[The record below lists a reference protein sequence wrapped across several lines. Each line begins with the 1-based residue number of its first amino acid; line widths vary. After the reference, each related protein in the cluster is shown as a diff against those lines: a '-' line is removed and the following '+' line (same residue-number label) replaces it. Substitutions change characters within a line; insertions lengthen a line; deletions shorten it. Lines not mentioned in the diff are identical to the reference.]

1 MGIYFLSFYTDGDN
15 NTYDLTEV
23 SKSIKYRLSQ
33 YFDDVFLYNQKQL
46 KELPNSDNFCNLHDE
61 ELDMNPN
68 ANKIGYFDFKPF
80 LIKHILSNIPENSI
94 LIYHDGNFL
103 KNPQYWESDWDNI
116 YPICERLLDENHSD
130 IFCQFER
137 DGLYV
142 RDMVKTYTVDRL
154 IEDEDE
160 NEIVKNSL
168 LINAARLIMRNT
180 KFTRDFI
187 DEYYNLCLDK
197 SLISKS
203 PNPTPH
209 PDFKWSCGDQDV
221 LNCLIYKYILDGKL
235 LPTFPIYSFLYR
247 VIRFENKPFNWV
259 GQSWNPHPTGSS
271 KLFNDKLVSYIEN
284 KYKK

>member
-1 MGIYFLSFYTDGDN
+1 MSIYFLSFFTNGDDG
-15 NTYDLTEV
+15 TYDLTEV
-23 SKSIKYRLSQ
+23 SSLIKERLSP
-33 YFDDVFLYNQKQL
+33 YFNGVFLYNRDQL
-46 KELPNSDNFCNLHDE
+46 KDLPNSDDFCNSYDE

-80 LIKHILSNIPENSI
+80 LIKYTLSKLPENSI

-103 KNPQYWESDWDNI
+103 KNSQYWESDWDNI
-116 YPICERLLDENHSD
+116 HSICERLLTENNSD

-137 DGLYV
+137 EGLYV
-142 RDMVKTYTVDRL
+142 KEMVKTYTIDKL
-154 IEDEDE
+154 IEGEIE
-160 NEIVKNSL
+160 NDIIKDSL
-168 LINAARLIMRNT
+168 LINAARLILRNT

-187 DEYYNLCLDK
+187 NEYYELCLDK

-203 PNPTPH
+203 PNPSPH
-209 PDFKWSCGDQDV
+209 VDFKWSCGDQDV

-235 LPTFPIYSFLYR
+235 PSTFPIYSFLYR

-271 KLFNDKLVSYIEN
+271 KLSNGRLISYIEN
-284 KYKK
+284 K